1 MSETNTKKTRRTGCD
16 WLDVKTIDAKK
27 PAEKPIK
34 LLDGD
39 GLYLLV
45 NPNGSKWW
53 RLKYRF
59 AGREKGI
66 SLGVYPAVSLAQAR
80 KRKVAAKR
88 QVADGM
94 DPSAERQRAKVAA
107 NQTFEMV
114 YLEWLAQQRKVLA
127 EITVGKIKAI
137 IESKVLPRLGSRPV
151 GQIGPPEIL
160 EVLRKIEADGIH
172 ETAHRA
178 KQMIS
183 QIMRYAVAT
192 GRATRDPTFDLRGAL
207 TPATTKNHASIT
219 DPTRV
224 GQLLQAI
231 DGYVGQP
238 TTAAALRLAALTFVR
253 PGELRG
259 AEWREINL
267 DAAEWRIAA
276 GRMKMKTEHVVPL
289 SLQAV
294 SVFRD
299 LEPLT
304 GGGKY
309 VFPSLLGGHRP
320 MSENTVNTA
329 LRRLGYTNEE
339 MTGHG
344 FRSMAS
350 TLLNEQGF
358 HPDVIELQLAHK
370 ERNKVRAAYNKA
382 ERLAERRIMMQ
393 AWADH
398 LDGLKSGAN

>member
-1 MSETNTKKTRRTGCD
+1 MKLSD
-16 WLDVKTIDAKK
+16 KTIIATK
-27 PAEKPIK
+27 PGEKPIK
-34 LLDGD
+34 LFDGD

-66 SLGVYPAVSLAQAR
+66 SLGVYPTVSLKQAR
-80 KRKVAAKR
+80 ERREAARKQVAA
-88 QVADGM
+88 GT

-107 NQTFEMV
+107 GQTFELV
-114 YLEWLAQQRKVLA
+114 YREWIAQQRKVLA
-127 EITVGKIKAI
+127 EITIGKINAI
-137 IESKVLPRLGSRPV
+137 IENKVLPRLGSHPV
-151 GQIGPPEIL
+151 DQLTPSDIL
-160 EVLRKIEADGIH
+160 AVLKKIEADGIH

-178 KQMIS
+178 KQKIG
-183 QIMRYAVAT
+183 QILRYAVAT
-192 GRATRDPTFDLRGAL
+192 GRAERDLTADLRGAL

-224 GQLLQAI
+224 GELLQAI
-231 DGYVGQP
+231 EGYVGQP
-238 TTAAALRLAALTFVR
+238 TTAAALKLAALTFVR

-267 DAAEWRIAA
+267 DAAEWRISAN
-276 GRMKMKTEHVVPL
+276 RTKMRTEHVVPL
-289 SLQAV
+289 APQAV
-294 SVFRD
+294 AILRE

-309 VFPSLLGGHRP
+309 VFPSLLGAHRS

-329 LRRLGYTNEE
+329 LRRLGYSNEE

-344 FRSMAS
+344 FRSLAS

-382 ERLAERRIMMQ
+382 ERLAERRQMME
-393 AWADH
+393 AWAKY
-398 LDGLKSGAN
+398 LDKLKMGAKAVREKKRA